1 MIERYS
7 LPKMNSIWS
16 QENKFQQM
24 LNVELAICKAWNNDG
39 KISDKDLNAIIT
51 KSKFQVDRIK
61 EIENVTH
68 HDVIAFVSNVAENI
82 GVEGRFV
89 HMGAT
94 SSDILDSGLAL
105 QMKEAVDLLIKDL
118 ETFSSIC
125 KLKAIKYK
133 SLLTIGRTHGIHAE
147 PTSFGLKFALW
158 YSLTQQN
165 IKRLKELADQR
176 RRFGCKRLHVLLR
189 REGYEVNHKR
199 TERLY
204 REEGLCLRKRKRKRI
219 SHIRLELPRATRPN
233 QYWAMD
239 FVTDTLFYGRRIRA
253 LAVIDLYTRES
264 LAIEVDHS
272 LSGQRVVRI
281 LERLI
286 EQKGVP
292 EAITSDNGPEFTSIV
307 MDKWAHENGIKL
319 DFIRPGKPIEN
330 AYAESFMGRFRDEC
344 LNENVFVS
352 LDDAR
357 KKVLDWREDY
367 NFRRPHSS
375 LNNMTP
381 MEFYMLKTTEIA
393 NLEVLNKT
401 G

>member
-1 MIERYS
+1 MRRACRLLQIHW
-7 LPKMNSIWS
+7 NSYYY
-16 QENKFQQM
+16 QPRPDR
-24 LNVELAICKAWNNDG
+24 NVEI
-39 KISDKDLNAIIT
+39 
-51 KSKFQVDRIK
+51 R
-61 EIENVTH
+61 
-68 HDVIAFVSNVAENI
+68 
-82 GVEGRFV
+82 
-89 HMGAT
+89 
-94 SSDILDSGLAL
+94 
-105 QMKEAVDLLIKDL
+105 
-118 ETFSSIC
+118 
-125 KLKAIKYK
+125 
-133 SLLTIGRTHGIHAE
+133 
-147 PTSFGLKFALW
+147 
-158 YSLTQQN
+158 
-165 IKRLKELADQR
+165 KRLKELADQR
-176 RRFGCKRLHVLLR
+176 RRFGCRRLHVLLK
-189 REGYEVNHKR
+189 REGHEVNHKR
-199 TERLY
+199 IERLY
-204 REEGLCLRKRKRKRI
+204 REEGLSLKRRKRKRI
-219 SHIRLELPRATRPN
+219 SHIRLELPKVTKPN

-239 FVTDTLFYGRRIRA
+239 FVSDTLFYGRRIRA

-272 LSGQRVVRI
+272 LPGQRVVRI
-281 LERLI
+281 LDRLI
-286 EQKGVP
+286 EQKGTP

-381 MEFYMLKTTEIA
+381 VEFYMLKTTEIA

>member
-1 MIERYS
+1 
-7 LPKMNSIWS
+7 
-16 QENKFQQM
+16 
-24 LNVELAICKAWNNDG
+24 
-39 KISDKDLNAIIT
+39 
-51 KSKFQVDRIK
+51 
-61 EIENVTH
+61 
-68 HDVIAFVSNVAENI
+68 
-82 GVEGRFV
+82 
-89 HMGAT
+89 
-94 SSDILDSGLAL
+94 
-105 QMKEAVDLLIKDL
+105 
-118 ETFSSIC
+118 
-125 KLKAIKYK
+125 
-133 SLLTIGRTHGIHAE
+133 
-147 PTSFGLKFALW
+147 
-158 YSLTQQN
+158 
-165 IKRLKELADQR
+165 
-176 RRFGCKRLHVLLR
+176 
-189 REGYEVNHKR
+189 
-199 TERLY
+199 
-204 REEGLCLRKRKRKRI
+204 
-219 SHIRLELPRATRPN
+219 
-233 QYWAMD
+233 MD

-281 LERLI
+281 LDRFI

-307 MDKWAHENGIKL
+307 MAKWAHENGIKL

-381 MEFYMLKTTEIA
+381 WEFYMLKTTEIT
-393 NLEVLNKT
+393 NSKVLNKT
-401 G
+401 GNVTTLKRVSGLTVVTKIYMLFC